1 MRDLSNITY
10 CTLTSQSSGNWGRHA
25 KQQAFIY
32 QFWTTGVL
40 LNILLGPPNHDSQNS
55 PNETHEFGLWEKNE
69 IMCYEPKPWAL
80 TLFCVCKYG
89 FFWALREVFSKSM
102 IMLMWYGSP
111 KEWSYVVWKI
121 CPSTHTHYD
130 KCKAN

>member
-1 MRDLSNITY
+1 MRDLLNVTY
-10 CTLTSQSSGNWGRHA
+10 CTLTSQSSGNWGKHA
-25 KQQAFIY
+25 KQHAFIY
-32 QFWTTGVL
+32 QFEPLEFYWTYFLALQTTTPK
-40 LNILLGPPNHDSQNS
+40 IPPMRLMSLDYEQ
-55 PNETHEFGLWEKNE
+55 KNE

-80 TLFCVCKYG
+80 TLFCACKYG
-89 FFWALREVFSKSM
+89 FFWALREVFPKSM

-121 CPSTHTHYD
+121 CPSTHMHYD